1 MTDSFGVRD
10 DQTRKDLNKPEKKE
24 IGTDLPKPIADYGEE
39 ELIEWL
45 KDKAPQIFPDFY
57 RRGYP
62 TFEVTGGAKVPYHDK
77 SEYQMATESKQGI
90 LFTNTG
96 NCKLLGNASVEV
108 ISNGKKN
115 GNEPFDGDSDAGI
128 VLYAKKGV
136 IHIEAVA
143 GDITIRT
150 ASSKH
155 DINIES
161 ARNIN
166 MVAKENFNINVGS
179 NYKCTTV
186 GNHRTIT
193 EEKTLMHSGEEL
205 SLHCDTD
212 NIQTSSGFD
221 EELAGK
227 ELRELIINDHDD
239 IDKITEG

>member
-1 MTDSFGVRD
+1 MTDSFGARD

-24 IGTDLPKPIADYGEE
+24 IGTDLPKPVADYGEE

-115 GNEPFDGDSDAGI
+115 ANEPFDGDSDAGI

-136 IHIEAVA
+136 IHIEALS

-179 NYKCTTV
+179 NYKCITV
-186 GNHRTIT
+186 GDHRTVT
-193 EEKTLMHSGEEL
+193 EEKTLVHSGEEL
-205 SLHCDTD
+205 TLHCDTD
-212 NIQTSSGFD
+212 NVQTSSGFD

-227 ELRELIINDHDD
+227 DLREGIVNEHEV